1 MIITLIRLI
10 LFVLIVSCLTACAA
24 APRAVLKPVIDYNFE
39 EITTHNVIKL
49 SKVNIT
55 GDLKR
60 RTDKLIP
67 PIIAGFSKYNKS
79 IKLVDDDN
87 VTYFDGELILN
98 IDTKSTLSKADYI
111 KFVPFVSTYGQLF
124 KSGIDFTWKADV
136 NYIFNAVDGITIA
149 NGFIWLEG
157 SDRYQPSMGAKRLS
171 SNPIRTY
178 LVQREK
184 QRDGMDVK
192 TYVAFVDQKKR
203 LEEDREATK
212 IQRLKDMDVSVKN
225 KDIMTDVKSGTV
237 MVLGIGVSKY
247 QNPQIPNL
255 KYADRDSQRIVDFFK
270 NKYKLSDDRAIL
282 WTNEEATAI
291 KITRF
296 ITNNA
301 MKLLDKDDTFIL
313 YFGGHGAPDVD
324 ETSNDNDGLKKYL
337 LLHDSDLNSLPV
349 TALSLN
355 NLATLLGK
363 LPCKRVVILLDSCF
377 AGTAGAQTLTKLKG
391 VRISDK
397 SYKNISQLSGD
408 GRVII
413 AASNENQ
420 VSYED
425 DRLKAGVFTYY
436 LLEGLIGKADSKGEG
451 RISILELYDYIA
463 NNVSMYTEKKQIPV
477 FRGSLDANII
487 F

>member
-157 SDRYQPSMGAKRLS
+157 SDRYQPSMGESSFINYGGMALIVGAYPDNESIQAIGDVLLNLTGEEIAKRLS

-420 VSYED
+420 VSYEGGCFYVLPAGRL
-425 DRLKAGVFTYY
+425 DRQGGF
-436 LLEGLIGKADSKGEG
+436 KG
-451 RISILELYDYIA
+451 
-463 NNVSMYTEKKQIPV
+463 
-477 FRGSLDANII
+477 
-487 F
+487 